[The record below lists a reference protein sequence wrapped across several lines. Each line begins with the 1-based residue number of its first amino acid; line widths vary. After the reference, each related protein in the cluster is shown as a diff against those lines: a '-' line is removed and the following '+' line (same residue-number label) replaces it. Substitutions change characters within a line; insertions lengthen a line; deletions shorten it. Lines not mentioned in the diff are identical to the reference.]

1 MRKMIKKKEIKKKI
15 IKDTQSR
22 IDTECDS
29 MNKQYEKKEDEQDKK
44 KSKKRCFFYDQKI

>member
-1 MRKMIKKKEIKKKI
+1 MIKKKEIKKKI

-44 KSKKRCFFYDQKI
+44 EVKKKKKMKKKKII